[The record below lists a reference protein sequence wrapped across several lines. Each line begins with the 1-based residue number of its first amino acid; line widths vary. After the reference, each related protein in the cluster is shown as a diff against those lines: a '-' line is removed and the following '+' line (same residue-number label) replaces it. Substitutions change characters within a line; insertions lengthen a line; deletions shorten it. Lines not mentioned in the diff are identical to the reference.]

1 MLLIL
6 IGSIINMSEYVDL
19 GYNPKN
25 DLICEFYLEPSTG
38 ITIKDAAEAVAGE
51 SSTGTWTS
59 VSTKKPII
67 ERIHARVFKI
77 KHNRIWI
84 AYPRDLFERGNIPQL
99 MSSVAGNIFG
109 MKHVKR
115 LRLEDMKFPRKITKG
130 FRGPELGLKEIRKL
144 TRIRDRPI
152 VGTIYKPK
160 LGLNPKEQAEYGYK
174 VYSAGIDY
182 SKDDEN
188 LGSMVF
194 NRFQDR
200 VVRILD
206 VTDRIRSEQGRRVVY
221 AANITAPVDDMLE
234 RAQFV
239 RDHGG
244 KCIMIDILTAGW
256 SALEYITKQRFKMI
270 VHGHRAMHAALT
282 RNPKHG
288 ISMLVIAK
296 LARLAGVS
304 ALHTGTVVGKMEG
317 GKDDVVEID
326 KFLRDKWHGIKPA
339 MPIASGGLHP
349 GLVHK
354 MVDILGKDLII
365 TFGGGLW
372 GHPEGPEAGAKAIR
386 QAVDAYMKG
395 IPAKTYSREHPELDS
410 AIKEWGTEFH

>member
-1 MLLIL
+1 MA
-6 IGSIINMSEYVDL
+6 GYVDL
-19 GYNPKN
+19 GYSPRN
-25 DLICEFYLEPSTG
+25 DLICEFYVEPSTG
-38 ITIKDAAEAVAGE
+38 ITLKQAAGAVAEE
-51 SSTGTWTS
+51 SSTGTWTD
-59 VSTKKPII
+59 VSTRKPII
-67 ERIHARVFKI
+67 EKIHARVFQM
-77 KHNRIWI
+77 KHNRIWV
-84 AYPRDLFERGNIPQL
+84 AYPRELFETGNIPQL

-109 MKHVKR
+109 MKHIKR
-115 LRLEDMKFPRKITKG
+115 LRLEDMKFPRKITRGFKG
-130 FRGPELGLKEIRKL
+130 PTLGLKEIRKL
-144 TRIRDRPI
+144 VRIRDRPI

-160 LGLNPKEQAEYGYK
+160 LGLSPKEQAEYGYM

-188 LGSMVF
+188 LGSMAF

-200 VVRILD
+200 VTRILD
-206 VTDRIRSEQGRRVVY
+206 VIDRIRSEQGRRVVY

-239 RDHGG
+239 SDHGG

-256 SALEYITKQRFKMI
+256 SALEYITKQRFRMI

-282 RNPKHG
+282 RNPRHG

-317 GKDDVVEID
+317 RKDDVVEINR
-326 KFLRDKWHGIKPA
+326 FLREKWHGIKPA

-349 GLVHK
+349 GLVSQ
-354 MVDILGKDLII
+354 VIDALGKDLIM

-372 GHPEGPEAGAKAIR
+372 GHPGGPEAGAKAIR
-386 QAVDAYMKG
+386 QSVDAYMKG
-395 IPAKTYSREHPELDS
+395 IPAKDYAKDHPELGQ
-410 AIKEWGTEFH
+410 AIKEWGSKFH

>member
-1 MLLIL
+1 MT
-6 IGSIINMSEYVDL
+6 GYTDL
-19 GYNPKN
+19 GYNPRN
-25 DLICEFYLEPSTG
+25 DLICEFYVEPSPGHTLR
-38 ITIKDAAEAVAGE
+38 KAAEAVAEE

-59 VSTKKPII
+59 VTTRKPII
-67 ERIHARVFKI
+67 DRIHARVFRI
-77 KHNRIWI
+77 KHNRVWV
-84 AYPRDLFERGNIPQL
+84 AYPRELFEAGNIPQL

-109 MKHVKR
+109 MKTIKNLKLV
-115 LRLEDMKFPRKITKG
+115 DMKFPDKISRG
-130 FRGPELGLKEIRKL
+130 YRGPEIGLKEIRKL
-144 TRIRDRPI
+144 TRIKNRPI

-160 LGLNPKEQAEYGYK
+160 LGLSPKEQADLAYR
-174 VYSAGIDY
+174 VYSSGLDY

-200 VVRILD
+200 VTRILD
-206 VTDRIRSEQGRRVVY
+206 VVDRIRSEQGRRVVY

-239 RDHGG
+239 KDHGG

-256 SALEYITKQRFKMI
+256 SALEYITKQRLKLI

-317 GKDDVVEID
+317 NKEEVIEINE
-326 KFLRDKWHGIKPA
+326 FLRDKWHGIKPA
-339 MPIASGGLHP
+339 FPIASGGLHP
-349 GLVHK
+349 GLAPRV
-354 MVDILGKDLII
+354 MEILGKDLIM

-372 GHPEGPEAGAKAIR
+372 GHPGGPEAGAKAIR
-386 QAVDAYMKG
+386 QSVDAFMKG
-395 IPAKTYSREHPELDS
+395 VPVRTHARDNPEL
-410 AIKEWGTEFH
+410 AEAVKLWGTSLQ

>member
-1 MLLIL
+1 MA
-6 IGSIINMSEYVDL
+6 GYVDL
-19 GYNPKN
+19 GYGPRN
-25 DLICEFYLEPSTG
+25 DLICEFYVEPSAG
-38 ITIKDAAEAVAGE
+38 CSLRKAAEAVAAE
-51 SSTGTWTS
+51 SSTGTWTD
-59 VSTKKPII
+59 VSTKKPIVD
-67 ERIHARVFKI
+67 RIHARVFRI
-77 KHNRIWI
+77 KHNRIWV
-84 AYPRDLFERGNIPQL
+84 AYPRELFEAGNIPQL

-109 MKHVKR
+109 MKTIKR
-115 LRLEDMKFPRKITKG
+115 LRLDDMKFPRKITKS
-130 FRGPELGLKEIRKL
+130 FRGPELGLKKIRKL

-160 LGLNPKEQAEYGYK
+160 LGLNPREQAEFGYI
-174 VYSAGIDY
+174 VYSSGIDY

-194 NRFQDR
+194 NKFQDR
-200 VVRILD
+200 VVRILE
-206 VTDRIRSEQGRRVVY
+206 VVDRIKSEQGRRVVY
-221 AANITAPVDDMLE
+221 AANITSPVDEMLR

-256 SALEYITKQRFKMI
+256 SALEYITKQRFRMI

-282 RNPKHG
+282 RNPRHG

-317 GKDDVVEID
+317 SKDDVVEID
-326 KFLRDKWHGIKPA
+326 RFLRERWHGIKPT

-349 GLVHK
+349 GLVPR
-354 MVDILGKDLII
+354 VLDILGRDLIM

-372 GHPEGPEAGAKAIR
+372 GHPGGPEAGAKAIR
-386 QAVDAYMKG
+386 QAVDSHMKG
-395 IPAKTYSREHPELDS
+395 VPLKTHAREHPELDQ

>member
-1 MLLIL
+1 MT
-6 IGSIINMSEYVDL
+6 GYVDL
-19 GYNPKN
+19 GYRPRDN
-25 DLICEFYLEPSTG
+25 LICEFYVEPAPGHTM
-38 ITIKDAAEAVAGE
+38 KQAAEAVAEE
-51 SSTGTWTS
+51 SSTGTWTE
-59 VSTKKPII
+59 VKAGKPMV
-67 ERIHARVFKI
+67 EKIHARVFEL
-77 KHNRIWI
+77 KHNRIRV
-84 AYPRDLFERGNIPQL
+84 AYPRELFEAGNIPQL

-109 MKHVKR
+109 MKAIKR
-115 LRLEDMKFPRKITKG
+115 IRLEDLEFPRKMVRSYK
-130 FRGPELGLKEIRKL
+130 GPELGLREIRKL

-152 VGTIYKPK
+152 LGTIYKPK
-160 LGLNPKEQAEYGYK
+160 LGLKPLEMAELAYR
-174 VYSAGIDY
+174 VYSAGMDY

-200 VVRILD
+200 VVKVLD
-206 VTDRIRSEQGRRVVY
+206 VVDRIKSEQGRRVVY
-221 AANITAPVDDMLE
+221 AANITAPVDDMLR

-244 KCIMIDILTAGW
+244 NCIMIDILTAGW
-256 SALEYITKQRFKMI
+256 SALEYITKQRLKLI

-282 RNPKHG
+282 RNPRHG

-317 GKDDVVEID
+317 SKGDVLEID
-326 KFLRDKWHGIKPA
+326 SFLRERWHGLKPV

-349 GLVHK
+349 GLAPRVIE
-354 MVDILGKDLII
+354 ILGRNLIM

-372 GHPEGPEAGAKAIR
+372 GHPGGPEAGARAIR
-386 QAVDAYMKG
+386 QAVSASMKG
-395 IPAKTYSREHPELDS
+395 IPVRDYAREHPELAK
-410 AIKEWGTEFH
+410 AIEEWGTDFH

>member
-1 MLLIL
+1 MT
-6 IGSIINMSEYVDL
+6 GYVDL
-19 GYNPKN
+19 KYRPRE
-25 DLICEFYLEPSTG
+25 DLICDFYVEPSLG
-38 ITIKDAAEAVAGE
+38 YSLSKVAEAVAEE
-51 SSTGTWTS
+51 SSTGTWTE
-59 VSTKKPII
+59 VKTRKPII
-67 ERIHARVFKI
+67 EKIQAKVFEI
-77 KHNRIWI
+77 RHNRIRV
-84 AYPRDLFERGNIPQL
+84 AYPRELFEAGNIPQL

-109 MKHVKR
+109 MKAVKR
-115 LRLEDMKFPRKITKG
+115 LRLENMEFPRKMVRQYKG
-130 FRGPELGLKEIRKL
+130 PGLGLREIRKL

-160 LGLNPKEQAEYGYK
+160 LGLNPKEMAELAYK

-200 VVRILD
+200 VMKVLD
-206 VTDRIRSEQGRRVVY
+206 VVDRIASEQGRRVVY

-239 RDHGG
+239 KDHGG
-244 KCIMIDILTAGW
+244 TCIMIDILTAGW
-256 SALEYITKQRFKMI
+256 SALEYITKQRLKMI

-282 RNPKHG
+282 RNPLHG

-317 GKDDVVEID
+317 REEDVLEID
-326 KFLRDKWHGIKPA
+326 NFLREKWFGLKPV

-349 GLVHK
+349 GLAPKVIE
-354 MVDILGKDLII
+354 ILGKDLIM

-372 GHPEGPEAGAKAIR
+372 GHPGGPEAGARAIR
-386 QAVDAYMKG
+386 QAVDSYIKG
-395 IPAKTYSREHPELDS
+395 VPVKEYARDKPELDQ
-410 AIKEWGTEFH
+410 AIREWGTNFH

>member
-1 MLLIL
+1 MAGYL
-6 IGSIINMSEYVDL
+6 DL
-19 GYNPKN
+19 GYGPRD
-25 DLICEFYLEPSTG
+25 DLICEFYLEPSPGRTL
-38 ITIKDAAEAVAGE
+38 KQAAEAVAEE
-51 SSTGTWTS
+51 SSTGTWTE
-59 VSTKKPII
+59 VRTRKPIVDK
-67 ERIHARVFKI
+67 IHARVFRLR
-77 KHNRIWI
+77 HNRIWV
-84 AYPRDLFERGNIPQL
+84 AYPRELFEAGNIPQL

-109 MKHVKR
+109 MKSVKA
-115 LRLEDMKFPRKITKG
+115 LRLEDMEFPRKIVRSYK
-130 FRGPELGLKEIRKL
+130 GPELGLREIRRL

-160 LGLNPKEQAEYGYK
+160 LGLNAREQAGLAYR
-174 VYSAGIDY
+174 VYSAGMDY

-200 VVRILD
+200 VVRVLD
-206 VTDRIRSEQGRRVVY
+206 AVDRIGSEQGRRVVY
-221 AANITAPVDDMLE
+221 AANITAPVDEMLR

-239 RDHGG
+239 KDHGG
-244 KCIMIDILTAGW
+244 RCIMIDILTAGW
-256 SALEYITKQRFKMI
+256 SALEYITKQRLRLI

-282 RNPKHG
+282 RNPRHG

-317 GKDDVVEID
+317 RKGDVLEID
-326 KFLRDKWHGIKPA
+326 TFLREKWHGLKPV

-349 GLVHK
+349 GLAPRVIE
-354 MVDILGKDLII
+354 ILGKDLIM

-372 GHPEGPEAGAKAIR
+372 GHPGGPEDGARAIR
-386 QAVDAYMKG
+386 QAVDAAIKG
-395 IPAKTYSREHPELDS
+395 VPVREYAKEHPELAR
-410 AIKEWGTEFH
+410 AIEEWGTELQ

>member
-1 MLLIL
+1 M
-6 IGSIINMSEYVDL
+6 GGFVDL
-19 GYNPKN
+19 SYNPRH
-25 DLICEFYLEPSTG
+25 DLICEFYVEPSPGVTLR
-38 ITIKDAAEAVAGE
+38 KAAEAIAAE
-51 SSTGTWTS
+51 SSTGTWTE
-59 VSTKKPII
+59 VKTKKPIV

-77 KHNRIWI
+77 GHKRVWI
-84 AYPRDLFERGNIPQL
+84 AYPRDLFEAGNIPQI

-109 MKHVKR
+109 MKQIQR
-115 LRLEDMKFPRKITKG
+115 LRLEDMKFPRRMTRSFK
-130 FRGPELGLKEIRKL
+130 GPEYGLKEIRKL

-152 VGTIYKPK
+152 LGTIYKPK
-160 LGLNPKEQAEYGYK
+160 LGLNPREQAAYGYQ

-194 NRFQDR
+194 NRFSDR

-206 VTDRIRSEQGRRVVY
+206 VADRIRKEQGRRVVY
-221 AANITAPVDDMLE
+221 AANITSPVDEMLK

-239 RDHGG
+239 KDHGG

-256 SALEYITKQRFKMI
+256 SALEYITKQRFRMI

-282 RNPKHG
+282 KNPRHG

-317 GKDDVVEID
+317 KRNDVVEINT
-326 KFLRDKWHGIKPA
+326 FLRDRWHSIKPA

-349 GLVHK
+349 GLIHK
-354 MVDILGKDLII
+354 VMDVLGKDLIM

-372 GHPEGPEAGAKAIR
+372 GHPKGPEAGARAIR
-386 QAVDAYMKG
+386 QATEAYMRK
-395 IPAKTYSREHPELDS
+395 ISVKEYARQHPELDQ
-410 AIKEWGTEFH
+410 ALKEWGTEFH

>member
-1 MLLIL
+1 MTD
-6 IGSIINMSEYVDL
+6 YVDL
-19 GYNPKN
+19 SYSPRD
-25 DLICEFYLEPSTG
+25 DLICEFYLEPAPGVTL
-38 ITIKDAAEAVAGE
+38 KRAAEAVAVE
-51 SSTGTWTS
+51 SSTGTWTD
-59 VSTKKPII
+59 VKTKRPIV
-67 ERIHARVFKI
+67 EKIHARVFEI
-77 KHNRIWI
+77 KHNRIRV
-84 AYPRDLFERGNIPQL
+84 AYPSELFEAGNIPQL

-109 MKHVKR
+109 MKALKR
-115 LRLEDMKFPRKITKG
+115 LRLEDMDFPRKMVRSY
-130 FRGPELGLKEIRKL
+130 RGPDLGMREIRNL
-144 TRIRDRPI
+144 TRIGRRPI

-160 LGLNPKEQAEYGYK
+160 LGLNPREQADLAYR

-194 NRFQDR
+194 NRFQER
-200 VVRILD
+200 VVKILG
-206 VTDRIRSEQGRRVVY
+206 VVDRIRTEQGRRVVY
-221 AANITAPVDDMLE
+221 AANITAPVDEMLK

-256 SALEYITKQRFKMI
+256 SALEHITKQRLRMI

-282 RNPKHG
+282 RNPRHG

-317 GKDDVVEID
+317 KQGDVVEID
-326 KFLRDKWHGIKPA
+326 GFLRGRWHGLRPV

-349 GLVHK
+349 GLVHR
-354 MVDILGKDLII
+354 VLDILGRDLIM

-372 GHPEGPEAGAKAIR
+372 GHPGGPEAGARAIR
-386 QAVDAYMKG
+386 QAVDSYMEG
-395 IPAKTYSREHPELDS
+395 QVLRDYARGHPELEQ